1 MLDLIRDVAVGSL
14 GAVFVIAFVV
24 GGLIFAL
31 FSLVAL
37 TPGRQGWRVPDYCS
51 LFQMFFGGFMF
62 FSLGMKCLDFF
73 FLKNFENGK
82 VVLASIANLM
92 CSAVLMLLVVSLLF
106 FEVKW
111 LMEKKIHRRRRE

>member
-14 GAVFVIAFVV
+14 GAVSVLVFAALGFYIAC
-24 GGLIFAL
+24 
-31 FSLVAL
+31 FSLVVL
-37 TPGRQGWRVPDYCS
+37 PSGRQGWKVPDYCS
-51 LFQMFFGGFMF
+51 LFQMFLGSVVF

-111 LMEKKIHRRRRE
+111 LMEKKIHRRGRE